1 MQQNQAQDDINEN
14 LKRIAG
20 ISIALYA
27 VMLIVYLFIGRLSPS
42 VIIGGLFGICAS
54 MLSLLLLARD
64 IRSIAQMDD
73 TVLAQNRIRSSYTAR
88 TLATAGVAVA
98 AFLLPFADGISCI
111 IAMVFPRA
119 GARIVQLTEARKK
132 K

>member
-1 MQQNQAQDDINEN
+1 MQTPVRDDINEN
-14 LKRIAG
+14 LKKIAE

-27 VMLIVYLFIGRLSPS
+27 VMLIVYFYVGKLSS
-42 VIIGGLFGICAS
+42 AVIIGGLFGVGAS
-54 MLSLLLLARD
+54 MISLLLLARD
-64 IRSIAQMDD
+64 IRSVVQMND

-88 TLATAGVAVA
+88 TLATAGVAAA
-98 AFLLPFADGISCI
+98 AFLLPFADGVACI

-119 GARIVQLTEARKK
+119 GARLVQLLEARKK